1 MRQLT
6 KDEAIEFSQSEKWKD
21 WPDKALVGFQLFQ
34 KKLCVPF
41 SVFHAAIERVLDRP
55 VWTHEFGLNYDGIV
69 AEYLGKAPKP
79 SFEDIMNLIP
89 EEKRIIISV
98 GNDDGK

>member
-1 MRQLT
+1 MKQLS
-6 KDEAIEFSQSEKWKD
+6 KEEAITFYNSGKWKD

-41 SVFHAAIERVLDRP
+41 DAFHAAIEKVLDRP
-55 VWTHEFGLNYDGIV
+55 VWTHEFGLNYDGLV
-69 AEYLGKAPKP
+69 AEYLVKAPKP

-89 EEKRIIISV
+89 KEKRLIVSV
-98 GNDDGK
+98 